1 MYNTRFGIRDM
12 TKVYEKEGANERKIL
27 IPCVC
32 VVCDWMYLWMGNFF
46 LKGKLQL
53 HEWFWLLGNTPPII
67 TDMRPINALRER
79 ESEPEHSVRNTLYYI
94 YTIIH
99 MQWWCAIESIERN
112 ASPYVILNL
121 VNGTFILFLEY
132 IHIHASHTYIVCA
145 LTIHAQLCHFH
156 IYLPLSNTCP
166 KSLKCLYS
174 MVLCKHSL
182 CFNSF
187 LDRRKN
193 E

>member
-1 MYNTRFGIRDM
+1 MWLDVFVNG
-12 TKVYEKEGANERKIL
+12 KL
-27 IPCVC
+27 
-32 VVCDWMYLWMGNFF
+32 FF

-79 ESEPEHSVRNTLYYI
+79 ESEPEHSVRNTCVLYIHYYTYAVVMCHPKHWTKCKPLCHLEFGKRYI
-94 YTIIH
+94 H
-99 MQWWCAIESIERN
+99 
-112 ASPYVILNL
+112 P
-121 VNGTFILFLEY
+121 FLEY

-182 CFNSF
+182 CFNSWI
-187 LDRRKN
+187 DGKMSEKKRR
-193 E
+193 EIRSDYRIHIDFEIFDPVT

>member
-1 MYNTRFGIRDM
+1 MYNKQCTIHGSALETWPKCMRR
-12 TKVYEKEGANERKIL
+12 KEQMRERYWFRVFAWYVIGC
-27 IPCVC
+27 ICE
-32 VVCDWMYLWMGNFF
+32 WEIFF

-99 MQWWCAIESIERN
+99 MQWWCAIQSIERN

-121 VNGTFILFLEY
+121 VNGTFILFWSIY
-132 IHIHASHTYIVCA
+132 TYMRRTHILFA
-145 LTIHAQLCHFH
+145 
-156 IYLPLSNTCP
+156 P
-166 KSLKCLYS
+166 
-174 MVLCKHSL
+174 
-182 CFNSF
+182 
-187 LDRRKN
+187 
-193 E
+193 